1 MGTKITLPFFL
12 LFITTIGI
20 AQTRKQIQGKI
31 VVSNASASNVLIL
44 NLNTEQEVKSD
55 RNGNFVILVQLDD
68 VLLFSSE
75 NLNFFRKIIDETD
88 IQLEKLEVEMTSK
101 ALVLEEVEI
110 VDNKSYNAV
119 DLGILQRPAKSYTPM
134 ERRLK
139 TAGDFKPIHLLGL
152 LGGSLQLDPIFNA
165 INGKTKRL
173 KKEILLERNI
183 RKLENF
189 RAFFSEK
196 ELVEDLKMNSDEVS
210 EFTYSILDEKEFETL
225 LENRDKS
232 KMQFYL
238 IEKYSQFKNKKK
250 FNENH

>member
-55 RNGNFVILVQLDD
+55 SNGNFVILVQLDD

-75 NLNFFRKIIDETD
+75 NLNFFRKLIDETD
-88 IQLEKLEVEMTSK
+88 FQLEKLEVEMTSK

-189 RAFFSEK
+189 RAFFPEK

>member
-12 LFITTIGI
+12 LCISTIGI

-55 RNGNFVILVQLDD
+55 SNGNFVILVQLDD

-75 NLNFFRKIIDETD
+75 NLNFFRKLIDETD
-88 IQLEKLEVEMTSK
+88 FQLEKLEVEMTSK
-101 ALVLEEVEI
+101 AFILEEVEI

-134 ERRLK
+134 ESRLK

>member
-75 NLNFFRKIIDETD
+75 NLNFFRKLIGETEF
-88 IQLEKLEVEMTSK
+88 QLEKLEVEMTSK

-152 LGGSLQLDPIFNA
+152 LGGSVQLDPIFNA

-189 RAFFSEK
+189 RAFFPEK

-250 FNENH
+250 SNENH

>member
-31 VVSNASASNVLIL
+31 VVSNASASNVLVL

-88 IQLEKLEVEMTSK
+88 FQLEKLEVEMTSK

-152 LGGSLQLDPIFNA
+152 LGGSVQLDPIFNA

-189 RAFFSEK
+189 RAFFPEK

-210 EFTYSILDEKEFETL
+210 EFIYSILDEKEFETL

-250 FNENH
+250 SNENH

>member
-31 VVSNASASNVLIL
+31 VVSNASASNVLVL

-55 RNGNFVILVQLDD
+55 SNGNFVILAQLDD

-88 IQLEKLEVEMTSK
+88 FQLEKLEVEMTSK

-250 FNENH
+250 SNENH

>member
-88 IQLEKLEVEMTSK
+88 FQLEKLEVEMTSK

-152 LGGSLQLDPIFNA
+152 LGGSVQLDPIFNA

-250 FNENH
+250 SNENH

>member
-75 NLNFFRKIIDETD
+75 NLNFFRKLIGETEF
-88 IQLEKLEVEMTSK
+88 QLEKLEVEMTSK
-101 ALVLEEVEI
+101 AFILEEVEI

-134 ERRLK
+134 ESRLK

-189 RAFFSEK
+189 RAFFPEK
-196 ELVEDLKMNSDEVS
+196 ELVENLKMNSDDVS

-250 FNENH
+250 SNENH

>member
-75 NLNFFRKIIDETD
+75 NLNFFRKIIGETD
-88 IQLEKLEVEMTSK
+88 FQLEKLEVEMTSK

-189 RAFFSEK
+189 RAFFPEK
-196 ELVEDLKMNSDEVS
+196 ELVDDLKMNPDEVS

-250 FNENH
+250 SNENH

>member
-12 LFITTIGI
+12 LFLTTIGI

-31 VVSNASASNVLIL
+31 VVSNASASNVLVL

-55 RNGNFVILVQLDD
+55 RDGNFVILVQLDD

-75 NLNFFRKIIDETD
+75 NLNFFRKIIGETEF
-88 IQLEKLEVEMTSK
+88 QLEKLEVEMTSK

-152 LGGSLQLDPIFNA
+152 LGGSVQLDPIFNA

-189 RAFFSEK
+189 RAFFPEK

-232 KMQFYL
+232 KMHFYL

-250 FNENH
+250 SNENH

>member
-55 RNGNFVILVQLDD
+55 SNGNFVILVQLDD

-75 NLNFFRKIIDETD
+75 NLNFFRKLIDETD
-88 IQLEKLEVEMTSK
+88 FQLEKLEVEMTSK

-189 RAFFSEK
+189 RAFFPEK
-196 ELVEDLKMNSDEVS
+196 ELVENLKMNSDDVS

-250 FNENH
+250 SNENH